1 MTLTPA
7 DIRTEWPRIEGQM
20 AAACGTGYPAVEVY
34 HACRRGSAVLYLCPE
49 GWVVLEGYT
58 REDTGERE
66 VIVLAAYALG
76 EANLLDQYSGEMEE
90 IARNYGA
97 KTLAFRRLKDAP
109 WTVKG
114 WRMRAAEYEK
124 EL

>member
-1 MTLTPA
+1 MKLQPA
-7 DIRTEWPRIEGQM
+7 DIRAEWQRIKASVAE
-20 AAACGTGYPAVEVY
+20 ACGSYPAEEVY
-34 HACRRGSAVLYLCPE
+34 HACRSGQASLYLCPE
-49 GWVVLEGYT
+49 GWVVLEGYI
-58 REDTGERE
+58 REDTGHKE
-66 VIVLAAYALG
+66 VLVLAAHAIG
-76 EANLLDQYSGEMEE
+76 DGNLLDQYADDMAE

>member
-7 DIRTEWPRIEGQM
+7 DIRTEWQRIKASVAE
-20 AAACGTGYPAVEVY
+20 ACGSYPAEEVY
-34 HACRRGSAVLYLCPE
+34 HACRSGRAVLYLCPE
-49 GWVVLEGYT
+49 GWVVMEGYT
-58 REDTGERE
+58 REDTGQKE
-66 VIVLAAYALG
+66 VLILAAYALG
-76 EANLLDQYSGEMEE
+76 EANFLDQYAGEMEQ

-97 KTLAFRRLKDAP
+97 KTLAFRRLKDTP